1 MFFFG
6 SAHYV
11 KIKGK
16 RAKPREA
23 PILIGGPHTSFFD
36 VILVVLSGP
45 GSAVAKYD
53 AKDIPFYGSTF
64 FNNSQKEKE
73 S

>member
-1 MFFFG
+1 MFIVG

-16 RAKPREA
+16 RASPKEA

-36 VILVVLSGP
+36 TLSVIVSGP
-45 GSAVAKYD
+45 GSVVGKIEAGS
-53 AKDIPFYGSTF
+53 IPFYGSMLI
-64 FNNSQKEKE
+64 KIKY
-73 S
+73 